1 MTILSREV
9 RLTQNPALGAVLQWR
24 FACGYSEAH
33 PNRGFAPLPLIFI
46 VLPAILHQ
54 QTSELIVGTR
64 KSSGIRAFVAKFGE
78 SATSKQDVLLGLHS
92 RASDWRGLSWDSVRV
107 ALATRLIQLNLD
119 GTVIPL
125 SRTAPTLSVPST
137 VRPLLNDSEKLGFWC
152 GQVSL
157 HEISNL
163 LRLRF

>member
-24 FACGYSEAH
+24 FACGYNEAH
-33 PNRGFAPLPLIFI
+33 ANRGFAPLPLLFI

-54 QTSELIVGTR
+54 QTSELIAGTR
-64 KSSGIRAFVAKFGE
+64 KSSGIRAFAAKFGE
-78 SATSKQDVLLGLHS
+78 AATSKQDVLIGLHS
-92 RASDWRGLSWDSVRV
+92 RVDEWRLLSWDSARMG
-107 ALATRLIQLNLD
+107 LATRLIQLHLD
-119 GTVIPL
+119 GTVVPL
-125 SRTAPTLSVPST
+125 SHTAPSANVPPAI
-137 VRPLLNDSEKLGFWC
+137 RPLLNDSEKLGFWC
-152 GQVSL
+152 GQISL